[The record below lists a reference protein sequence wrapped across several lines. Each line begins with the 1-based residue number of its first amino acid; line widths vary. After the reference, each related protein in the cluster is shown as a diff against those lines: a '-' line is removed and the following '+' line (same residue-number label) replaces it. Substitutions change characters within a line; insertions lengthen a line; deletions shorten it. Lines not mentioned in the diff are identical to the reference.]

1 MLSTQYHGDWIK
13 IQITNGTSNAVFEEI
28 KLAEYDVH
36 YLIVYPDTNTLRDIY
51 SYYAKIQLEYN
62 NDIVLILPY
71 YETTEMVRSVLS
83 EENNKNSNGDNI
95 IDVRKYEKEG
105 SLIIID
111 SVKAY
116 LRSDTDLM
124 SFLARLTKQAQSSG
138 KNGVSVISDLAPFYY
153 YDGIDKLIE
162 HEMSLPTKYDD
173 DMKLKGFCF
182 YHQKDFD
189 RRLTKQQKQ
198 KLLEHHGKSLM
209 IVN

>member
-1 MLSTQYHGDWIK
+1 M
-13 IQITNGTSNAVFEEI
+13 
-28 KLAEYDVH
+28 
-36 YLIVYPDTNTLRDIY
+36 
-51 SYYAKIQLEYN
+51 QLEYN
-62 NDIVLILPY
+62 NEIVLILPY

-83 EENNKNSNGDNI
+83 GENNENSNGDNI
-95 IDVRKYEKEG
+95 IDVRKYEEEG

-124 SFLARLTKQAQSSG
+124 SFLVRLAKWAQRSG
-138 KNGVSVISDLAPFYY
+138 KNGISVISDLASFYY
-153 YDGIDKLIE
+153 YDQIDKLIE

-209 IVN
+209 VVN